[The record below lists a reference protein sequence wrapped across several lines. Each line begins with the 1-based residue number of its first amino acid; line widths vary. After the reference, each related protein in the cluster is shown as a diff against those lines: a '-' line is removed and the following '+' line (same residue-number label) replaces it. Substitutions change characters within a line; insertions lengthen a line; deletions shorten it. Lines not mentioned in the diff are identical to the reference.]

1 MFPVEQ
7 MTPAH
12 SADAITPKT
21 AWHAMTGSPSPQRHA
36 MADTAVASFRQGAHI
51 SMFTVEKMAPA
62 HGTDAMT
69 GAGGAGIHKSA
80 VQICV

>member
-1 MFPVEQ
+1 
-7 MTPAH
+7 
-12 SADAITPKT
+12 
-21 AWHAMTGSPSPQRHA
+21 